1 MKIFRIFFIIFAIYS
16 CSNENKKMKVNLTVE
31 GFKKGK
37 IFLQKVSKNK
47 LINIDSAF
55 VNNDKVV
62 ELSYEIDSPELFY
75 IALDV
80 SKNDKLLEFFGE
92 KGEIY
97 INSKLKNFSSDFQVY
112 NSFNDSV
119 YRVYIDII
127 KKFNFEELDLIKSS
141 IEMSKRKSNDSLKI
155 IQEEIKKLS
164 KRKALYSLNFAV
176 NNGNSSV
183 APLIGINEF
192 SESKVLIDTIIK
204 SLNKKVIDSKYGN
217 DLRSILNAN

>member
-1 MKIFRIFFIIFAIYS
+1 MKKILIFFAILIIYS
-16 CSNENKKMKVNLTVE
+16 CSDENKRMEVNLIVE

-37 IFLQKVSKNK
+37 IFLQKVSENQ
-47 LINIDSAF
+47 LINVDSAF
-55 VNNDKVV
+55 VNNDKMIK
-62 ELSYEIDSPELFY
+62 LSYDINSPELFY
-75 IALDV
+75 ISIDV

-92 KGEIY
+92 KGEIS

-119 YRVYIDII
+119 YRIYIDII
-127 KKFNFEELDLIKSS
+127 KKFNFEELDLIKTS

-155 IQEEIKKLS
+155 IQEEIKKLN
-164 KRKALYSLNFAV
+164 KRKTLYSLNFAV

-204 SLNKKVIDSKYGN
+204 SLSKKVIDSKYGN
-217 DLRSILNAN
+217 DLKSIFNSN

>member
-1 MKIFRIFFIIFAIYS
+1 MKIFRIFFIIFALYS
-16 CSNENKKMKVNLTVE
+16 CSNENKKMNVNLTVE

-37 IFLQKVSKNK
+37 IFLQKVSENK

-92 KGEIY
+92 KGEI
-97 INSKLKNFSSDFQVY
+97 IIDSKLKNFSSDFQVY

-141 IEMSKRKSNDSLKI
+141 IEMSKRNSNDSLKI

-183 APLIGINEF
+183 APLI
-192 SESKVLIDTIIK
+192 
-204 SLNKKVIDSKYGN
+204 
-217 DLRSILNAN
+217 

>member
-1 MKIFRIFFIIFAIYS
+1 MKKILIFFAIFIIYS
-16 CSNENKKMKVNLTVE
+16 CSDENKRMDVNLTVE

-37 IFLQKVSKNK
+37 IFLQKVNENQ
-47 LINIDSAF
+47 LINVDSAF
-55 VNNDKVV
+55 VNNDKMIK
-62 ELSYEIDSPELFY
+62 LSYDINSPELFY
-75 IALDV
+75 ISIDV
-80 SKNDKLLEFFGE
+80 SKNDNLLEFFGE
-92 KGEIY
+92 KGEIS

-119 YRVYIDII
+119 YRIYIDII
-127 KKFNFEELDLIKSS
+127 KKFNFEELDLIKTS

-155 IQEEIKKLS
+155 IQEEIKKLN
-164 KRKALYSLNFAV
+164 KRKTLYSLNFAV

-204 SLNKKVIDSKYGN
+204 SLSKKVIDSKYGN
-217 DLRSILNAN
+217 DLKSIFNSN

>member
-1 MKIFRIFFIIFAIYS
+1 MKKILIFFTIFIIYS
-16 CSNENKKMKVNLTVE
+16 CSDENKRMEVNLTVE

-37 IFLQKVSKNK
+37 IFLQKVNENQ
-47 LINIDSAF
+47 LINVDSAF
-55 VNNDKVV
+55 VNNDKMIK
-62 ELSYEIDSPELFY
+62 LSYDINSPELFY
-75 IALDV
+75 ISIDV
-80 SKNDKLLEFFGE
+80 SKNDNLLEFFGE
-92 KGEIY
+92 KGEIS

-119 YRVYIDII
+119 YRIYIDII
-127 KKFNFEELDLIKSS
+127 KKFNFEELDLIKTS

-155 IQEEIKKLS
+155 IQEEIKKLN
-164 KRKALYSLNFAV
+164 KRKTLYSLNFAV

-204 SLNKKVIDSKYGN
+204 SLSKKVIDSKYGN
-217 DLRSILNAN
+217 DLKSIFNSN

>member
-1 MKIFRIFFIIFAIYS
+1 MKKILIFFAILIIYS
-16 CSNENKKMKVNLTVE
+16 CSDENKRMEVNLTVE

-37 IFLQKVSKNK
+37 IFLQKVNENQ
-47 LINIDSAF
+47 LINVDSAF
-55 VNNDKVV
+55 VNNDKMIK
-62 ELSYEIDSPELFY
+62 LSYDINSPELFY
-75 IALDV
+75 ISIDV
-80 SKNDKLLEFFGE
+80 SKNDNLLEFFGE
-92 KGEIY
+92 KGEIS

-119 YRVYIDII
+119 YRIYIDII
-127 KKFNFEELDLIKSS
+127 KKFNFEELDLIKTS

-155 IQEEIKKLS
+155 IQEEIKKLN
-164 KRKALYSLNFAV
+164 KRKTLYSLNFAV

-204 SLNKKVIDSKYGN
+204 SLSKKVIDSKYGN
-217 DLRSILNAN
+217 DLKSIFNSN

>member
-1 MKIFRIFFIIFAIYS
+1 M
-16 CSNENKKMKVNLTVE
+16 
-31 GFKKGK
+31 
-37 IFLQKVSKNK
+37 
-47 LINIDSAF
+47 
-55 VNNDKVV
+55 
-62 ELSYEIDSPELFY
+62 
-75 IALDV
+75 
-80 SKNDKLLEFFGE
+80 LEFFGE
-92 KGEIY
+92 KGEI
-97 INSKLKNFSSDFQVY
+97 IIDSKLKNFSSDFQVY

-141 IEMSKRKSNDSLKI
+141 IEMSKRNSNDSLKI

-192 SESKVLIDTIIK
+192 SESKILIDTIIK

-217 DLRSILNAN
+217 DLRSIFNSN

>member
-1 MKIFRIFFIIFAIYS
+1 M
-16 CSNENKKMKVNLTVE
+16 EVNLTVE

-37 IFLQKVSKNK
+37 IFLQKVNENQ
-47 LINIDSAF
+47 LINVDSAF
-55 VNNDKVV
+55 VNNDKMIK
-62 ELSYEIDSPELFY
+62 LSYDINSPELFY
-75 IALDV
+75 ISIDV
-80 SKNDKLLEFFGE
+80 SKNDNLLEFFGE
-92 KGEIY
+92 KGEIS

-119 YRVYIDII
+119 YRIYIDII
-127 KKFNFEELDLIKSS
+127 KKFNFEELDLIKTS

-155 IQEEIKKLS
+155 IQEEIKKLN
-164 KRKALYSLNFAV
+164 KRKTLYSLNFAV

-204 SLNKKVIDSKYGN
+204 SLSKKVIDSKYGN
-217 DLRSILNAN
+217 DLKSIFNSN